1 MKEKK
6 STSNVGNSKI
16 KTEKD
21 TEAKIKKDKVEDK
34 EEEIKEREEEGTDLN
49 MIKKRKKQ

>member
-1 MKEKK
+1 
-6 STSNVGNSKI
+6 
-16 KTEKD
+16 
-21 TEAKIKKDKVEDK
+21 VEDK